1 MSFGHRVDELI
12 EAQGNALTMAA
23 PHWQRV
29 TLGEVAAVVNG
40 FPFDS
45 DGFNNEQ
52 GVPVIRIRDVVPGYA
67 SSYFNG
73 SADRA
78 PRVETGDLVIGMD
91 GDFNCRL
98 WAGPPAL
105 LNQRV
110 CKVAP
115 NESLYSKR
123 LLAYALPGYLK
134 LVNDHTSAVTVKHL
148 SSRTV
153 EAIPLPLAPRTEQDR
168 IVSKIDEL
176 FSRIDEGEQ
185 ALQRVAKLV
194 ERYRQSVLKAAVT
207 GELTRDWREARKRAG
222 EPVESGAALLDRI
235 LKARRTAWEQA
246 ELAKLKAKGKTPT
259 DDRWKQKYKEPAPP
273 DTTDLPGLLEG
284 WVWASLEQLAA
295 PDKNAITDGPF
306 GANLKTKHYTEH
318 GPRVVRLQNI
328 KDGMFS
334 DDRAYISEEH
344 FARLQKHRVFAGDL
358 LLAALGETLPRACMA
373 PSTLGPAIVKADCI
387 RFKPS
392 PFVISPCVM
401 AFLNS
406 QPTRDRTAIT
416 VHGVGRPRLNLAEIR
431 ALPVPLP
438 PASEQLEIAERVA
451 TQTDSAAR
459 LSASQRQ
466 ESDYAAALRQSIL
479 KAAFS
484 GQLVP
489 QDTND
494 EPASKLLERI
504 AAERVNS
511 AMLQR
516 KRTEKTA

>member
-12 EAQGNALTMAA
+12 EAQGNALTATA
-23 PHWQRV
+23 PHWLRV
-29 TLGEVAAVVNG
+29 RLCDVAAVING

-52 GVPVIRIRDVVPGYA
+52 GDPVIRIRDIVPGRA

-73 SADRA
+73 PTDNA

-91 GDFNCRL
+91 GDFNSRL

-115 NESLYSKR
+115 DESFYSKR

-134 LVNDHTSAVTVKHL
+134 LINDYTSAVTVKHL

-153 EAIPLPLAPRTEQDR
+153 DALPLPLAPRAEQDR

-185 ALQRVAKLV
+185 ALGRVAKLV

-207 GELTRDWREARKRAG
+207 GELTRDWREARKLAG
-222 EPVESGAALLDRI
+222 EPVESGADLLARI
-235 LKARRTAWEQA
+235 LKARRAAWEQA
-246 ELAKLKAKGKTPT
+246 ELAKLKAKGKTPI

-273 DTTDLPGLLEG
+273 DTTDPSALPEG
-284 WVWASLEQLAA
+284 WVWATVDQLSSDVTYGTSAKCNDDISGVPVLRMGNISAGKLDIEKLKYLSADHAEFPALLLE
-295 PDKNAITDGPF
+295 
-306 GANLKTKHYTEH
+306 
-318 GPRVVRLQNI
+318 
-328 KDGMFS
+328 S
-334 DDRAYISEEH
+334 
-344 FARLQKHRVFAGDL
+344 GDL
-358 LLAALGETLPRACMA
+358 LFNRTNSAELVGKSAIFDLEGKHWSFASYLIRVRVLTINAEWLASYINSVFGRDWIREVKNQQVGQANVNGSKLKAL
-373 PSTLGPAIVKADCI
+373 AI
-387 RFKPS
+387 
-392 PFVISPCVM
+392 
-401 AFLNS
+401 
-406 QPTRDRTAIT
+406 
-416 VHGVGRPRLNLAEIR
+416 
-431 ALPVPLP
+431 PLP
-438 PASEQLEIAERVA
+438 PLQELTMVLDLMSREISSIEALDALCQAESERV
-451 TQTDSAAR
+451 Q
-459 LSASQRQ
+459 
-466 ESDYAAALRQSIL
+466 ALRQSIL

-489 QDTND
+489 QDPDD

-504 AAERVNS
+504 AAERANS
-511 AMLQR
+511 VTPQR
-516 KRTEKTA
+516 KRIKKTA